1 MGEEFLGMLFLFAI
15 TPPVALWPYFFI
27 RFKKG
32 RNHFLFVAAFYGVLV
47 VTGALLSA
55 IALPFGIFLVKLA
68 PQLEALGLADYL
80 GPFIEVCE
88 VIADW
93 YLVVLFPVLYI
104 ATPSLLYRRYR
115 EFRLTS
121 R

>member
-1 MGEEFLGMLFLFAI
+1 MLVF
-15 TPPVALWPYFFI
+15 TPLLALWPYFFI

-32 RNHFLFVAAFYGVLV
+32 KNHFLFVAAFYGVLV

-55 IALPFGIFLVKLA
+55 IALPFGIFLVKLL
-68 PQLEALGLADYL
+68 PQLEILGLAGHL
-80 GPFIEVCE
+80 KPFVQVCE

-93 YLVVLFPVLYI
+93 YWIVLFPILYV
-104 ATPSLLYRRYR
+104 ALPSLLYRRYG